1 MNLPPHKLI
10 TTQSDW
16 QLCLERL
23 QAEPR
28 LAIDLEANS
37 MHAYREEVCLIQISI
52 PHQDYIIDPLGVDD
66 LCDLGNIVQNP
77 QVEKVFHAAE
87 YDLILLKRQFDWQLQ
102 NLFDTMWAARIL
114 GYQRYGLASMIETV
128 YNIKLDKR
136 YQKSNWCRRPLSP
149 EQLTYAQLDTHYL
162 LPLRDHLE
170 KELQAANRQEEA
182 AEIFAEQTLVTPS
195 NNTFDP
201 DTDFWSISGAY
212 DLTRQQQAVLRALAI
227 YRDKEAHARNR
238 PLFKIFND
246 KTLLEL
252 AQTLPSSISAL
263 RDVYG
268 MSAGQTRRYG
278 RQLLNTIAEGLRAPP
293 PPFPQKTKRPPDA
306 ALHRFDKLH
315 TWRKKSASQRGV
327 ESDVIISK
335 DALWAIALKNPKSEA
350 ELAQLDKVGTWR
362 CKTYGQ
368 EILAVLRKN

>member
-10 TTQSDW
+10 TTQPDW
-16 QLCLERL
+16 QPCLERL

-52 PHQDYIIDPLGVDD
+52 PHQDYIVDPLSVTNLSG
-66 LCDLGNIVQNP
+66 LGKIIQNP

-149 EQLTYAQLDTHYL
+149 EQRTYAQLDTHYL
-162 LPLRDHLE
+162 LQLRDHLDQ
-170 KELQAANRQEEA
+170 ELQAAGRLDEA
-182 AEIFAEQTLVTPS
+182 SETFAEQTHVKLS
-195 NNTFDP
+195 DNTFDP
-201 DTDFWSISGAY
+201 DNDFWSISGAY

-227 YRDKEAHARNR
+227 YRDKEARDKNR

-246 KTLLEL
+246 RTLLEL
-252 AQTLPSSISAL
+252 AQTLPSSIPAL

-278 RQLLNTIAEGLRAPP
+278 RQILNTIANGLHAPH
-293 PPFPQKTKRPPDA
+293 PPFPKRTERPPDA
-306 ALHRFDKLH
+306 AINRFDKLH
-315 TWRKKSASQRGV
+315 TWRKQTASQRGV

-335 DALWAIALKNPKSEA
+335 DALWAIALRNPKTEA
-350 ELAQLDKVGTWR
+350 ELAQLDEVGAWR
-362 CKTYGQ
+362 CKTYGKA
-368 EILAVLRKN
+368 ILAVLRKT